1 MVARINGFSGMDI
14 DSMVKSMMAAKRVPL
29 DKLLQDKQLLEWKRD
44 SYREINSKLYEFKN
58 NKLTDKYGFNSALNA
73 NKAIISGNTDALKAE
88 ATADANGTDMKVSIE
103 RLATK
108 ATLETKG
115 VGSGKSGATTLAILA
130 AERAAASDGKV
141 FSDLSPS
148 DKDTYLKANLDKE
161 FDLVINGINFRDGNG
176 KPLFNGKT
184 SISTMVATINANSDA
199 NVAASFDE
207 VTGKL
212 LISSKISGASGKVE
226 LGVISGGN
234 PLIDLFGGAS
244 PLPSRRTVIET
255 NSAGANL
262 NNSTKLG
269 QLTGGDLSGTYSFSI
284 EGVTLS
290 FNGSETIGEVV
301 KKISDTG
308 KFTASFDSS
317 QGKLIFTSKTNE
329 SDGKIE
335 LGAAADNT
343 LLTLFKGTQQTYTSG
358 VNAQV
363 TINGT
368 KLERDTNN
376 FTINGVALTLLA
388 TTAADKTVTIT
399 TQTDST
405 KAVETIKGFI
415 QDYNELL
422 KLLNNKTSE
431 AKYRTFTPLTDEQ
444 KKDMKE
450 ADIKA
455 WTEKAQS
462 GLLKNDDILKSMVS
476 SMRMAITGSLG
487 DLNAIGITTGK
498 YYEGGKL
505 YLNESKL
512 KQAISDN
519 PQKIIDLLQGPASD
533 TSAGLFDKLA
543 TKAGDALERF
553 SEKAGTN
560 KFSADLTATYKE
572 ESVMGRT
579 LNGYKSRIA
588 TLQKNLTNAENRYYK
603 QFSAMETAMNK
614 LNAQS
619 ANLLSSMGYKN

>member
-1 MVARINGFSGMDI
+1 MDI

-58 NKLTDKYGFNSALNA
+58 NKLTDKYGFNSALNV
-73 NKAIISGNTDALKAE
+73 NKAVISGNTDALKAE

-148 DKDTYLKANLDKE
+148 DKETYLKANLDKE
-161 FDLVINGINFRDGNG
+161 FDLVINGVNFRDGNG
-176 KPLFNGKT
+176 KPLFNGET
-184 SISTMVATINANSDA
+184 SISTMVATINANSNA

-269 QLTGGDLSGTYSFSI
+269 ELTGGDLIGTYSFSI

-301 KKISDTG
+301 KKISDAG

-317 QGKLIFTSKTNE
+317 QGKLIFTSKPNE

-388 TTAADKTVTIT
+388 TTAADKTATIT

-415 QDYNELL
+415 EDYNELL
-422 KLLNNKTSE
+422 KLLNNKTNE

-476 SMRMAITGSLG
+476 SMRMVITGSLG

-498 YYEGGKL
+498 YYESGKL

-519 PQKIIDLLQGPASD
+519 PQKVMDLLQGSASD